1 MSNTDFAPDESF
13 SEQEE
18 RLIGRERKPEDTD
31 EANLRPVR
39 WTEYF
44 GQAKVK
50 ENLQVFIAAA
60 RQRSEALDH
69 VLLYGPPGLGKTTLA
84 GIIANELG
92 VNLRITTGPAIEKP
106 GDLAAILTNLT
117 ERDVLFIDEIHRL
130 NRSVEE
136 ILYPAM
142 EDYALD
148 IMIGKGPSA
157 RSIRLDLPKFTLI
170 GATTRAGLLT
180 APLRDRFGMINR
192 LELYSADE
200 ISQILQR
207 DAAILKIGIDAGG
220 MAVIAGR
227 CRGTP
232 RIAIR
237 LLKRMR
243 DFAQIRG
250 TGVID
255 RSIAEYGLTAL
266 EIDERGLDATDRRM
280 MRNMVDMFGG
290 GPVGLDTLAACTG
303 EDAVTIEDV
312 YEPYLMQIGFL
323 AKTPRGR
330 VLTRLG
336 WEHLGLLCPEQYER
350 KLKGLGHLL
359 TGGISPDN
367 AQLPLDLSFAE
378 TDVGNETGAETEAET
393 GNKGEREDYG

>member
-1 MSNTDFAPDESF
+1 MTAMDDSIFSASFGF
-13 SEQEE
+13 SEDEE
-18 RLIGRERKPEDTD
+18 RLIGREKRQEDRE
-31 EANLRPVR
+31 EASLRPVR
-39 WTEYF
+39 WDEYF
-44 GQAKVK
+44 GQVRVK
-50 ENLQVFIAAA
+50 ENLKVFIEAA

-84 GIIANELG
+84 GIIASELG
-92 VNLRITTGPAIEKP
+92 VEMRITTGPAIEKP

-117 ERDVLFIDEIHRL
+117 DRDVLFIDEIHRL

-142 EDYALD
+142 EDFALD
-148 IMIGKGPSA
+148 IIIGKGPSA
-157 RSIRLDLPKFTLI
+157 RSIRLDLPRFTLI

-192 LELYSADE
+192 LELYDPSE
-200 ISQILQR
+200 ISQIIQR
-207 DAAILKIGIDAGG
+207 DAAILNIGIDRGG
-220 MAVIAGR
+220 LDIISGR
-227 CRGTP
+227 SRGTP

-237 LLKRMR
+237 LLKRIR

-255 RSIAEYGLTAL
+255 HAIAEYGLKAL
-266 EIDERGLDATDRRM
+266 EIDARGLDATDRRL
-280 MRNMVDMFGG
+280 MRNMVEMFGG

-312 YEPYLMQIGFL
+312 YEPYLMQIGYL

-336 WEHLGLLCPEQYER
+336 WEHLGMACPEQYEH
-350 KLKGLGHLL
+350 KLRGLGRLYTNNADTDQLTLDEL
-359 TGGISPDN
+359 TGTRAD
-367 AQLPLDLSFAE
+367 
-378 TDVGNETGAETEAET
+378 
-393 GNKGEREDYG
+393 GEEDDDT

>member
-1 MSNTDFAPDESF
+1 MADFDDF
-13 SEQEE
+13 DDTLDGDGGFE
-18 RLIGRERKPEDTD
+18 RLIGRERKQEDHD
-31 EANLRPVR
+31 EATLRPVH
-39 WTEYF
+39 WAEYF
-44 GQAKVK
+44 GQERVK
-50 ENLQVFIAAA
+50 SNLKVFIEAA
-60 RQRSEALDH
+60 RQRSESLDH

-92 VNLRITTGPAIEKP
+92 VTMRITTGPAIEKP
-106 GDLAAILTNLT
+106 GDLAAILTNLSD
-117 ERDVLFIDEIHRL
+117 RDVLFIDEIHRL

-148 IMIGKGPSA
+148 IIIGKGPSA
-157 RSIRLDLPKFTLI
+157 RSIRLDLPHFTLI

-192 LELYSADE
+192 LELYSPED
-200 ISQILQR
+200 ISLILKR
-207 DAAILKIGIDAGG
+207 DAAILDIGIDRDGL
-220 MAVIAGR
+220 AVIAGR

-237 LLKRMR
+237 LLKRIR

-255 RSIAEYGLTAL
+255 GAIARFGLKEL
-266 EIDERGLDATDRRM
+266 EIDERGLDATDLRL
-280 MRNMVDMFGG
+280 MRNMVEMFGG
-290 GPVGLDTLAACTG
+290 GPVGLDTLSACTG
-303 EDAVTIEDV
+303 EDPVTIEDV
-312 YEPYLMQIGFL
+312 YEPFLMQIGFL

-336 WEHLGLLCPEQYER
+336 WEHLGLACPDQYEAR
-350 KLKGLGHLL
+350 LKGLGRAFNGLA
-359 TGGISPDN
+359 DER
-367 AQLPLDLSFAE
+367 QLSLDLEKDEETAE
-378 TDVGNETGAETEAET
+378 E
-393 GNKGEREDYG
+393 ED

>member
-1 MSNTDFAPDESF
+1 LFDYFDDE
-13 SEQEE
+13 EQNE
-18 RLIGRERKPEDTD
+18 RLLGREKQKADRD
-31 EANLRPVR
+31 EVGLRPVH
-39 WTEYF
+39 WAEYF
-44 GQAKVK
+44 GQERVK
-50 ENLQVFIAAA
+50 SNLQVFIEAA

-117 ERDVLFIDEIHRL
+117 EHDVLFIDEIHRL

-157 RSIRLDLPKFTLI
+157 RSIRLDLPHFTLI

-192 LELYSADE
+192 LSLYSPAE
-200 ISQILQR
+200 ISQIIQR
-207 DAAILKIGIDAGG
+207 DAAILNIGIDAQGLE
-220 MAVIAGR
+220 IISSR

-237 LLKRMR
+237 LLRRMR
-243 DFAQIRG
+243 DFAQVRG
-250 TGVID
+250 SGVID
-255 RSIAEYGLTAL
+255 REISEIGLKAL
-266 EIDERGLDATDRRM
+266 DIDDRGLDATDRKLM
-280 MRNMVDMFGG
+280 KNMVEMFGG
-290 GPVGLDTLAACTG
+290 GPVGIDTLAACTG

-336 WEHLGLLCPEQYER
+336 WSHLGLSCPANYENR
-350 KLKGLGHLL
+350 LKGLGRAL
-359 TGGISPDN
+359 TGNEFLSSDN
-367 AQLPLDLSFAE
+367 QIAESDSDADSLIQLSLEMPE
-378 TDVGNETGAETEAET
+378 E
-393 GNKGEREDYG
+393 